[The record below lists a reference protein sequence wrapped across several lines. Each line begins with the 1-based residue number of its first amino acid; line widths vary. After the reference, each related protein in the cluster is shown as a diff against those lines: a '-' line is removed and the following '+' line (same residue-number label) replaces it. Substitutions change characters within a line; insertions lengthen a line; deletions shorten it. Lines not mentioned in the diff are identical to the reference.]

1 MSTIET
7 LRNNNISSL
16 WHFTDRSN
24 VASIMENGILSLK
37 KIHEN
42 NVEACFGADELSH
55 FLDQGR
61 GLDAFVHLSFMNDHP
76 MYHVA
81 LSRGSIANPVWIEID
96 ISILDDREAVFS
108 PEVANKNGAKIYR
121 MDKVD
126 EKINFNKMYHRDFDI
141 RKNARKAELMIFG
154 KIKKKYIVSICDV
167 NTGETYGK

>member
-7 LRNNNISSL
+7 LQNNNIKSL

-24 VASIMENGILSLK
+24 VESIMKNGILSLK
-37 KIHEN
+37 KIRSK
-42 NVEACFGADELSH
+42 NVDACFGADELSH
-55 FLDQGR
+55 YLDKNR
-61 GLDAFVHLSFMNDHP
+61 GLDAFVHLSFMKDHP

-81 LSRGSIANPVWIEID
+81 LSRGSITEPVWIEID
-96 ISILDDREAVFS
+96 ISILDDREAVFC
-108 PEVANKNGAKIYR
+108 PEVANATGAKIYR

-154 KIKKKYIVSICDV
+154 KIKKKYIISMYDV